1 MGSSPTRRLGRSG
14 LTTVQGTTWENKARA
29 NGRRKAGKFGPEA
42 TDLAPDGRMAGTRG
56 EAAGYEQTAYATERP
71 KGPSFP
77 AYDHARPGQ
86 HITVIQESR
95 STTSLEGVG
104 LVQAV
109 QSAVNQA
116 RKSESR
122 LVRLQKE
129 KARKEQMWAQYAK
142 DMQSAFTKER
152 ARHAAD
158 VQKLQQDILD
168 TQAQITEDQQQV
180 QVAAAGCFRGMAG
193 SSEAQKE
200 WDALVSEGQAELGDT
215 PMSNSDLYAMLVRCV
230 QTASG
235 AAVPNILQTTNAAQ
249 ASAHVPARVGP
260 LTSSGGGTTGQPGSV
275 EADAAPG
282 YMSASPGPALRD
294 PYMRSPGLDTIPA
307 GPELGLPSPSVRRNP
322 TPTGLRPR
330 TSVKQVVNGVA
341 KTISP
346 GRQLAAKL
354 DQKRRALIPFGG
366 AGAPPNENHAAG
378 SADHITPESRAA
390 PTLPE
395 AYDIDLDSDPDMA
408 KGDLEGLG

>member
-1 MGSSPTRRLGRSG
+1 MGKQGKSQWPQKGWKIWSGGYRSRSG
-14 LTTVQGTTWENKARA
+14 WS
-29 NGRRKAGKFGPEA
+29 
-42 TDLAPDGRMAGTRG
+42 DGWHSG

-158 VQKLQQDILD
+158 VQKLQQDIFD

-249 ASAHVPARVGP
+249 ASAHVPARVAP
-260 LTSSGGGTTGQPGSV
+260 LASSGGGTTGQPGSV

-282 YMSASPGPALRD
+282 
-294 PYMRSPGLDTIPA
+294 
-307 GPELGLPSPSVRRNP
+307 
-322 TPTGLRPR
+322 
-330 TSVKQVVNGVA
+330 
-341 KTISP
+341 
-346 GRQLAAKL
+346 
-354 DQKRRALIPFGG
+354 
-366 AGAPPNENHAAG
+366 
-378 SADHITPESRAA
+378 
-390 PTLPE
+390 
-395 AYDIDLDSDPDMA
+395 
-408 KGDLEGLG
+408 